1 MSVLCMS
8 ALLLM
13 AAGCAWSDP
22 VEPPTQ
28 FYKIDGK
35 VTVNVNKFKNVEWMG
50 DTTILVDGGEY
61 KGFLRADGSFTVS
74 RVPPGSY
81 LVEVASPN
89 YLFEP
94 YRVDITKGGKIRA
107 RRVNFLQPSAVQ
119 VVAYPLRFTANVQAP
134 FFEIREQWKV
144 TDILYNPMILMMILP
159 LLFMFVLP
167 KMMSLADPDAQK
179 EMQSQMSSLN
189 TKQQL
194 PDMSEMMSNLF
205 GGSGAEAKKKRAI
218 KSEQA
223 PRGKIGG
230 KRR

>member
-1 MSVLCMS
+1 MSILHTC

-13 AAGCAWSDP
+13 AAGCARLDQA
-22 VEPPTQ
+22 ELTTQ
-28 FYKIDGK
+28 FYKIEGK
-35 VTVNVNKFKNVEWMG
+35 VSVNVNKFKSVEWMA
-50 DTTILVDGGEY
+50 DTSVLVDGGDY
-61 KGFLRADGSFTVS
+61 KGFLRADGTFTVS

-81 LVEVASPN
+81 LVEIASPN

-107 RRVNFLQPSAVQ
+107 RRVNFLQASDVQ
-119 VVAYPLRFTANVQAP
+119 VVAYPLRFTANQQAL

-159 LLFMFVLP
+159 ILFMFVLP
-167 KMMSLADPDAQK
+167 KMMSLADPEAQK
-179 EMQSQMSSLN
+179 EMQSQMTSLN
-189 TKQQL
+189 TKQKL
-194 PDMSEMMSNLF
+194 PDVSEMMSNWF
-205 GGSGAEAKKKRAI
+205 GGGSEKKKRSAI
-218 KSEQA
+218 TREQA